1 MNPATDRICGG
12 VRERGGVR
20 DCSVYEENRTYKIA
34 SARRGRARF
43 TRAAAAAAAA
53 GDSWKDSDVSISSAE
68 LGVLAISR
76 DEGAKSDY
84 DDEDGRYSLMNSFI
98 YDGYTSSIVVSCCFL
113 LVL

>member
-12 VRERGGVR
+12 VRERGEVR

-53 GDSWKDSDVSISSAE
+53 GNSWKDSDVSIS
-68 LGVLAISR
+68 LLNFDGLAI
-76 DEGAKSDY
+76 A
-84 DDEDGRYSLMNSFI
+84 GRR
-98 YDGYTSSIVVSCCFL
+98 GKV
-113 LVL
+113 

>member
-1 MNPATDRICGG
+1 M
-12 VRERGGVR
+12 
-20 DCSVYEENRTYKIA
+20 
-34 SARRGRARF
+34 
-43 TRAAAAAAAA
+43 
-53 GDSWKDSDVSISSAE
+53 SISSAE

>member
-1 MNPATDRICGG
+1 MGLVGVGG
-12 VRERGGVR
+12 SWS
-20 DCSVYEENRTYKIA
+20 DSSISKYKVYGAYKTV
-34 SARRGRARF
+34 SARRGRERF
-43 TRAAAAAAAA
+43 TRAASAAAA

-98 YDGYTSSIVVSCCFL
+98 YDGYTC
-113 LVL
+113 